1 MTDTWSSDAE
11 RFNPNHAPAGSATGG
26 QFAPASGSSST
37 KGGKPGTKSSKPGH
51 DTRATPS
58 NAHPVGEGET
68 GKRVSDLQ
76 SRLNALGFKPPLK
89 VDGIFGPK
97 TLAAVKAF
105 QRSHGLKVDGLVGP
119 HTTAALRTRHPAAK
133 HAPAHTAPHP
143 ATHAPA
149 AKPAPKTVKRSA
161 ADTAAGHALYLLRS
175 QQLREQAGL
184 DW

>member
-1 MTDTWSSDAE
+1 MSDTWSSDAE

-26 QFAPASGSSST
+26 QFAPASGSSSA
-37 KGGKPGTKSSKPGH
+37 KSGKPGTKSSKPGH
-51 DTRATPS
+51 DIRATPS

-97 TLAAVKAF
+97 TLAAVRAF
-105 QRSHGLKVDGLVGP
+105 QKSHGLKVDGLVGP
-119 HTTAALRTRHPAAK
+119 KTTAALRTRHPAA
-133 HAPAHTAPHP
+133 HHHQAAHHPAH
-143 ATHAPA
+143 PA
-149 AKPAPKTVKRSA
+149 AHTTPKKTVKRSA

>member
-1 MTDTWSSDAE
+1 MSDTWSSDAE

-26 QFAPASGSSST
+26 QFAPASGSSSA

-97 TLAAVKAF
+97 TLAAVRAF
-105 QRSHGLKVDGLVGP
+105 QKSHSLKVDGLVGP
-119 HTTAALRTRHPAAK
+119 KTTAALRTRHPAA
-133 HAPAHTAPHP
+133 HHHQAAHHPAH
-143 ATHAPA
+143 PA
-149 AKPAPKTVKRSA
+149 AHTTPKKTVKRSA

-175 QQLREQAGL
+175 QQLRAQAGL

>member
-1 MTDTWSSDAE
+1 LSDTWSSDAE

-26 QFAPASGSSST
+26 QFAPASGSST
-37 KGGKPGTKSSKPGH
+37 AKGGKPGTKSSKPGH

-97 TLAAVKAF
+97 TLAAVRAF
-105 QRSHGLKVDGLVGP
+105 QKSHSLKVDGLVGP
-119 HTTAALRTRHPAAK
+119 KTTAALRTRHPAA
-133 HAPAHTAPHP
+133 HHHQAAHHPAH
-143 ATHAPA
+143 PA
-149 AKPAPKTVKRSA
+149 AHTTPKKTVKRTA

-184 DW
+184 TW

>member
-26 QFAPASGSSST
+26 QFAPASGSST
-37 KGGKPGTKSSKPGH
+37 AKGGKPGTKSSKPGH

-76 SRLNALGFKPPLK
+76 SRLNALGCKPPLK

-119 HTTAALRTRHPAAK
+119 HTTAALRARHPAA
-133 HAPAHTAPHP
+133 HHHQAAHHPAH
-143 ATHAPA
+143 PA
-149 AKPAPKTVKRSA
+149 AHTPPKKTVKRSA

-175 QQLREQAGL
+175 QQLRAQAGL

>member
-1 MTDTWSSDAE
+1 MSDTWSSDAE

-26 QFAPASGSSST
+26 QFAPSGSS
-37 KGGKPGTKSSKPGH
+37 GGKPGTKSSKPGH

-58 NAHPVGEGET
+58 NQHPVGEGET

-97 TLAAVKAF
+97 TLAAVRAF

-119 HTTAALRTRHPAAK
+119 KTTAALRAGSKPKSAAHHPA
-133 HAPAHTAPHP
+133 HP
-143 ATHAPA
+143 ATHTP
-149 AKPAPKTVKRSA
+149 PKKTAKRSA

>member
-1 MTDTWSSDAE
+1 MSDTWSSDAE

-26 QFAPASGSSST
+26 QFAPASGSST
-37 KGGKPGTKSSKPGH
+37 AKGGKPGTKSSKPGH

-97 TLAAVKAF
+97 TLAAVRAF
-105 QRSHGLKVDGLVGP
+105 QKSHSLKVDGLVGP
-119 HTTAALRTRHPAAK
+119 KTTAALRTRHPAA
-133 HAPAHTAPHP
+133 HHHQAAHHPAH
-143 ATHAPA
+143 PA
-149 AKPAPKTVKRSA
+149 AHTTPKKTVKRSA

-175 QQLREQAGL
+175 QQLRELAGL

>member
-26 QFAPASGSSST
+26 QFAPAQGSSSA
-37 KGGKPGTKSSKPGH
+37 KGGKPGH